1 LSALKTCIAIT
12 EGTMPESGPVIR
24 FVWFFS
30 GALLIYGLFHFGA
43 QPIAAGLFTPPIDKI
58 AHAAVFGLIAMM
70 LWFVFDRRYPL
81 LVIGLVAMT
90 GAADEIHQLFL
101 PGRCAEAGDWIADVC
116 GACLP
121 IVVLIASR
129 KKCGKSTDAI
139 SNSGIKTSSAGLT
152 DEAEGVERTMQA

>member
-1 LSALKTCIAIT
+1 
-12 EGTMPESGPVIR
+12 MPELSPIIR

-30 GALLIYGLFHFGA
+30 GALLIYGLFHYGA

-58 AHAAVFGLIAMM
+58 AHAGVFGLIAMM

-81 LVIGLVAMT
+81 LVIGLVAIT

-101 PGRCAEAGDWIADVC
+101 PGRSAEAGDWIADVS

-121 IVVLIASR
+121 ILVLMASR
-129 KKCGKSTDAI
+129 KKCSKSTDSL
-139 SNSGIKTSSAGLT
+139 SNGGIKTNSVGLT
-152 DEAEGVERTMQA
+152 DKAVEAERTMQA